1 MIGYQEKLARV
12 LDAMGGLYH
21 VGDLLDRIG
30 DGRMQSFAVGNSWA
44 ITEVQ
49 TFPRARKVHVVA
61 LVGDV
66 GDTTALND
74 KVLEFAR
81 NEGVGLV
88 STFGRR
94 GYSAHGH
101 ELGWRLKS
109 RGFLWQ
115 KEL

>member
-12 LDAMGGLYH
+12 LDVMGGLYL
-21 VGDLLDRIG
+21 VDDLMTRIG
-30 DGRMQSFAVGNSWA
+30 DGRMQSFAVNNSWA

-49 TFPRARKVHVVA
+49 QFPRARKLHVVA

-66 GDTTALND
+66 GDTLALND
-74 KVLEFAR
+74 KVLNYAR
-81 NEGVGLV
+81 DNGIGLV

>member
-1 MIGYQEKLARV
+1 MIGYEQKMARV
-12 LDAMGGLYH
+12 LDAMGGLYL
-21 VGDLLDRIG
+21 VEDLLDRIR

-44 ITEVQ
+44 ITELQ
-49 TFPRARKVHVVA
+49 QFPRARKVHVVA
-61 LVGDV
+61 LVGDL
-66 GDTTALND
+66 GDTAALND

-81 NEGVGLV
+81 NEGVPLV

-94 GYSAHGH
+94 GWLAHGH
-101 ELGWRLKS
+101 ELGWKLKT